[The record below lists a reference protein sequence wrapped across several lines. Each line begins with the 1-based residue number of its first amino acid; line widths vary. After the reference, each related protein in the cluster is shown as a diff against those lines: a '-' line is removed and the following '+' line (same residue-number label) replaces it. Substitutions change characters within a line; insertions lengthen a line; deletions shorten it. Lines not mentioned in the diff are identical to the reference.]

1 MDTDADTDTEK
12 FNNEC
17 NRVNTVGLNESIW
30 SKKTD
35 HVQVADGI
43 ILDSDTI
50 SVVADIVKVD
60 GLCTF

>member
-12 FNNEC
+12 FNKKC
-17 NRVNTVGLNESIW
+17 IRVNTVGLNESIW

>member
-1 MDTDADTDTEK
+1 MDADTDTEK
-12 FNNEC
+12 FNNGC
-17 NRVNTVGLNESIW
+17 YRVNTVGLSESVW

-43 ILDSDTI
+43 TLDCDTI
-50 SVVADIVKVD
+50 SAVADKVKVD